1 MKLQIME
8 REGCLSRPLF
18 GPNEESIGRPNN
30 CPLYQM
36 TRSTLAFLNSPS
48 NPAKEK
54 TVVRKR
60 SVKNPNTSSVARRK
74 ARVVKGS
81 GKKY

>member
-1 MKLQIME
+1 
-8 REGCLSRPLF
+8 
-18 GPNEESIGRPNN
+18 
-30 CPLYQM
+30 M